1 MAKSRRTVGAG
12 HQAAWAEIFRAMGDR
27 TRLSI
32 LLKLL
37 EGEMC
42 VTDLGKALKLDTPT
56 ISFHLTK
63 LRYSGLVTNERR
75 GQQVFYKI
83 SARLLKSSRNRRVL
97 TVEGVTMT
105 FPKLT

>member
-1 MAKSRRTVGAG
+1 MAKSRRTANAG
-12 HQAAWAEIFRAMGDR
+12 HEAAWAETFRAMGDR

-37 EGEMC
+37 DGEMC
-42 VTDLGKALKLDTPT
+42 VTDLGTTLELDTPT

-75 GQQVFYKI
+75 GQQVFYQI
-83 SARLLKSSRNRRVL
+83 NPRLLKSPREKRVL
-97 TVEGVTMT
+97 TVEGVTMS
-105 FPKLT
+105 FPKSS